1 MVKKILTTMF
11 ASVMAM
17 LAFTACSNDDEPKAT
32 SGEEMVQWID
42 EFMCSQEGNLYANAS
57 GDEYVVTVD
66 SKEEAHKFCETLIR
80 KSWDG
85 KNTTITIPDGCGS
98 ISLADNSNNG
108 AYYLL
113 SFRDVGYIGNFMLH
127 VAPPEFLNGDNLAID
142 QYFPAGFKDK
152 RYTIKC
158 PKCEY
163 EWTTTQKKGPYTCPV
178 STCKH
183 KFD

>member
-42 EFMCSQEGNLYANAS
+42 EFMCSQEDNLYANAS